1 MKKTNTKCI
10 FQIVS
15 IIHTYDT
22 HIISTNM
29 HSFHC
34 FHSKCFF
41 FCIHCIHTFSFWRPF
56 LFVTIFPP
64 SILFKRNHSNFRRIL
79 CAILSIILI
88 TIVYQY
94 TLGIGTTS
102 VFGDLILILIFSH
115 FSFQHHRDCTWI
127 LIQCYDL
134 STHLVFSSLII
145 FFTLFC
151 NFYS

>member
-1 MKKTNTKCI
+1 M
-10 FQIVS
+10 
-15 IIHTYDT
+15 
-22 HIISTNM
+22 HISNRFDNSHVRHAHHINEYAFISL
-29 HSFHC
+29 
-34 FHSKCFF
+34 
-41 FCIHCIHTFSFWRPF
+41 FSLKVF
-56 LFVTIFPP
+56 LFLYPLHSHIQLLTAIFIRHHFSP

-102 VFGDLILILIFSH
+102 VFGDLILIFIFSH

-151 NFYS
+151 NFYSQSK

>member
-1 MKKTNTKCI
+1 
-10 FQIVS
+10 
-15 IIHTYDT
+15 
-22 HIISTNM
+22 M

-34 FHSKCFF
+34 FHSKVFLFF
-41 FCIHCIHTFSFWRPF
+41 FVSIAFTHSAFDGHFYSSPF
-56 LFVTIFPP
+56 FPEYFVP
-64 SILFKRNHSNFRRIL
+64 KQNHSNFRRIL

-115 FSFQHHRDCTWI
+115 TIFFSFQHHRDCTWI

-145 FFTLFC
+145 FFIFFC
-151 NFYS
+151 NFYA